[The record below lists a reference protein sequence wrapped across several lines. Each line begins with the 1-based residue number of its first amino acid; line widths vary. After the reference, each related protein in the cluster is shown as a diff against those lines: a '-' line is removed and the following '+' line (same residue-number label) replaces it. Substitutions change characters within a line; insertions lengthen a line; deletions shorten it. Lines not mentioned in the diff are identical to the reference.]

1 MSVRKKADLIRTTLL
16 GDIAHSINTPLGTI
30 NSALQ
35 LLHMYMEKGDMKKM
49 HSYHEII
56 EKNVFSIAEN
66 VSNLLTI
73 YSLNKEDI
81 KGMKEKVSIR
91 NVLKSVIFSLEQNIE
106 YKHINMHVDIPKEA
120 DEVFFIEKQL
130 YSLLWNTVHNGV
142 KYTENGDIFVTGRLH
157 GKKICIG
164 IRDTGKGIRKEDMGK
179 IFQMFFSTGESAG
192 GVGIGLNICRSIVDM
207 YGGRINVSSEGP
219 GKGTSINIVIPQ

>member
-1 MSVRKKADLIRTTLL
+1 
-16 GDIAHSINTPLGTI
+16 
-30 NSALQ
+30 
-35 LLHMYMEKGDMKKM
+35 
-49 HSYHEII
+49 
-56 EKNVFSIAEN
+56 
-66 VSNLLTI
+66 
-73 YSLNKEDI
+73 
-81 KGMKEKVSIR
+81 
-91 NVLKSVIFSLEQNIE
+91 
-106 YKHINMHVDIPKEA
+106 MHVDIPKEA